1 MKNMKARFDYAK
13 ICASLLR
20 TLPQKQK
27 EVILRRFALSSVAL
41 PGEAGAKRETLES
54 IGKDIGVTR
63 ERVRQIEKD
72 AFLALK
78 PEVKKYQKIFQYLK
92 DSLKK
97 TGNLR
102 KEESLLQ
109 ELGGEKFQIKE
120 NKSSSLS
127 TEASAEVEKKESS
140 STSPSLRESSMNEVY
155 FLLTLG
161 GDFERFG
168 ETKDFHSL
176 WTIDR
181 KAWSFAQKIINSIYE
196 QFRKTGK
203 PLKLEELNPKVLTS
217 YTELPKGTKGEKRFI
232 SSTLEVSKKI
242 QRNAEGF
249 FGLKDWPEINPKRI
263 KDKAYLVFRK
273 TQKPLHFTQVAGLID
288 SASRASAKGG
298 EENLFSS
305 TLPQTVHNELIKDS
319 RFVLVGRGIYALKEW
334 GYEEGV
340 VKDVILN
347 ILKTA
352 GQPLKKEEILE
363 KTLKQRLVKENTVFL
378 NLSNKKYFLRNSEGF
393 YTIRE
398 A

>member
-1 MKNMKARFDYAK
+1 MKNMKARFDYSK

-127 TEASAEVEKKESS
+127 
-140 STSPSLRESSMNEVY
+140 SPSLRESSMNEVY
-155 FLLTLG
+155 FLLALG
-161 GDFERFG
+161 EDFERFG